1 MIVKDFYLRNDQW
14 RFLRSLPGKASE
26 HVRAA
31 IDDYKLKK
39 DKEKSNSV
47 VQSLSVLSTQNG
59 GSSTDK
65 T

>member
-39 DKEKSNSV
+39 DKEKSNSS
-47 VQSLSVLSTQNG
+47 QSLSVSLTQNG